1 MVSNMATF
9 DIEKYKMNR
18 EKEYYKLVAKIGKS
32 TLEDLKIG
40 NNYYEN
46 LIKILNINWIR
57 FNG

>member
-46 LIKILNINWIR
+46 LIKILNIN
-57 FNG
+57 